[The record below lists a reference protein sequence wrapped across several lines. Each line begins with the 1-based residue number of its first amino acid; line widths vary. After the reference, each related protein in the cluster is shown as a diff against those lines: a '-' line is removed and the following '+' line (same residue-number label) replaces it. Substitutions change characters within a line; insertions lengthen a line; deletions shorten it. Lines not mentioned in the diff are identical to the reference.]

1 MASFTC
7 TCTLTGCCW
16 LNVLTSVTALYFL
29 FWIFIYK
36 ILRLKKCTVNKIN
49 LLSIFTFQIVIANK
63 DACVIYDSLC
73 QFSFCCKY
81 KQNLVIL
88 PFTEKIMYTC
98 MPLICH
104 CRFRNWECVLSQYQP
119 FPLCPAVLPMP
130 LNGSQQQNVKV
141 AIN

>member
-1 MASFTC
+1 MYTNWMLLAKSSHVCHRLLLFI
-7 TCTLTGCCW
+7 
-16 LNVLTSVTALYFL
+16 LNFYLQNIET
-29 FWIFIYK
+29 YK
-36 ILRLKKCTVNKIN
+36 MHCKQNN
-49 LLSIFTFQIVIANK
+49 LLSIFTFQIDIANK
-63 DACVIYDSLC
+63 DVFVIYDSLC

-88 PFTEKIMYTC
+88 PYTEKIMYTC
-98 MPLICH
+98 VPLICH

-130 LNGSQQQNVKV
+130 LNGCQQQNVKV